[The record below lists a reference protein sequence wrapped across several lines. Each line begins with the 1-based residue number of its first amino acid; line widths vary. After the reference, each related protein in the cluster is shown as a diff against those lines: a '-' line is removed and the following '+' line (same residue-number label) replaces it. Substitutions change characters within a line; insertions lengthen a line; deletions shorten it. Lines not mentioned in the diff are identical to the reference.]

1 MPTVAQQL
9 VAPAPDTDEPRALLA
24 RAPAALRT
32 FFGIAEAWGLRP
44 AEQQAVL
51 GSPVPSTFYR
61 WRDGSSTGGVTVDTM
76 ERLSHVFGIYAA
88 LHRIFLEPARA
99 DQWLSHPNDAPI
111 FGGGA
116 PRARLV
122 RGRVADLVQVR
133 RFVEQVAEAGL

>member
-1 MPTVAQQL
+1 MPSIAEQL
-9 VAPAPDTDEPRALLA
+9 LAPSPSAEEPRALLA

-32 FFGIAEAWGLRP
+32 FFRIAEAWGLRP

-61 WRDGSSTGGVTVDTM
+61 WREGSSTGGVTLDTM

-99 DQWLSHPNDAPI
+99 DQWLSHPSDAPI
-111 FGGGA
+111 FGGET

-133 RFVEQVAEAGL
+133 RFLEHVAEGGL